1 MRANRQD
8 WFDKSLQAQAGL
20 SSKKLINLRAKKH
33 RNNPTPAET
42 RMIDALHAMGEKPIL
57 SQVPVRYMI
66 IDIVIPGRNLLIE
79 VDGSAHNGREMRD
92 KERDRILRAYGYNV
106 ARITN
111 DKTYNKEH
119 IASLISQYPRSEQAK
134 MEYVK
139 AKIRARKNALIK
151 SIYYSSE

>member
-33 RNNPTPAET
+33 
-42 RMIDALHAMGEKPIL
+42 
-57 SQVPVRYMI
+57 
-66 IDIVIPGRNLLIE
+66 
-79 VDGSAHNGREMRD
+79 
-92 KERDRILRAYGYNV
+92 
-106 ARITN
+106 
-111 DKTYNKEH
+111 

-134 MEYVK
+134 MEYAK

>member
-1 MRANRQD
+1 
-8 WFDKSLQAQAGL
+8 
-20 SSKKLINLRAKKH
+20 
-33 RNNPTPAET
+33 
-42 RMIDALHAMGEKPIL
+42 MIDALHAMGEKPIL

-79 VDGSAHNGREMRD
+79 VDGSAHKGREMRD

-134 MEYVK
+134 WNMQRRK
-139 AKIRARKNALIK
+139 SGQGKRA
-151 SIYYSSE
+151 Y